1 MSYALKKI
9 QQGRGLR
16 VGRGRCVC
24 VCICILGEMA
34 APPRLESV
42 SQSPSILI
50 GGELANKQTRPDC
63 RAGQRETSLQDLPRI
78 MARESKPKQLQG
90 FLLFFQGFLLLRKNL
105 AGVQRRQL
113 QPFGQR
119 EFVSSHLKEGI
130 CGLCGEGPSCPH
142 LDQRCSESL
151 SSFWKILAL
160 GS

>member
-1 MSYALKKI
+1 M
-9 QQGRGLR
+9 
-16 VGRGRCVC
+16 CVC
-24 VCICILGEMA
+24 MCILGEMA
-34 APPRLESV
+34 APRRLESV

-78 MARESKPKQLQG
+78 VARESKPKQL
-90 FLLFFQGFLLLRKNL
+90 QGFLLLRKNL

-142 LDQRCSESL
+142 LDQRCSGSL
-151 SSFWKILAL
+151 SSSWKILAL

>member
-1 MSYALKKI
+1 M
-9 QQGRGLR
+9 
-16 VGRGRCVC
+16 CVC
-24 VCICILGEMA
+24 MCILGEMA

-78 MARESKPKQLQG
+78 VARESKPKQL
-90 FLLFFQGFLLLRKNL
+90 QGFLLLRKNL

-142 LDQRCSESL
+142 LDQRCSGSL
-151 SSFWKILAL
+151 SSSWKILAL